1 MARKAL
7 QMVQL
12 HPAASSNAMM
22 FVAMGIINR
31 NGGGDYREPRPLLV
45 ITPSGGSNCGRRGNR
60 SANTATCAPWCVCR
74 GGDNGTT
81 CEGCRLEITSS
92 QQWDGPPVVE
102 PACQNR
108 RGPRFRLLESDG
120 TMRSRFW
127 AAPSSARGEICTR
140 ACLCAR
146 LAAAQTSITINIHGD
161 MWKILKRIKQQ
172 RPRRTHQ
179 TTFFLAPTDGELRLS
194 RGGET
199 SHGRPRFPTTHES
212 GIVCLLGAR
221 AEHQKSPITV

>member
-1 MARKAL
+1 MEEEITESQGPFLSLHHPGAL
-7 QMVQL
+7 IVD
-12 HPAASSNAMM
+12 A
-22 FVAMGIINR
+22 VATVALT
-31 NGGGDYREPRPLLV
+31 PPHVRPDV
-45 ITPSGGSNCGRRGNR
+45 FAG
-60 SANTATCAPWCVCR
+60 

-212 GIVCLLGAR
+212 GIVCLLGA
-221 AEHQKSPITV
+221 